1 MFVSVNVVILLR
13 GNFPKAKLEAP
24 ENQQHTKTGRSE
36 DSGNGDDSGDGGDGG
51 DSEDDGGD
59 GDGGGDGGMGAR
71 REEGLGCVAQPSVRY
86 NELNINKLS
95 YYPCR
100 NSGRD
105 KVLNRSI
112 SASSGP
118 RVLRPQKDKLPI
130 QETSRQ
136 HICHD
141 ARFLLLAKYQHFT
154 RLHVVNF
161 NHV

>member
-71 REEGLGCVAQPSVRY
+71 REEARVR
-86 NELNINKLS
+86 S
-95 YYPCR
+95 M
-100 NSGRD
+100 
-105 KVLNRSI
+105 
-112 SASSGP
+112 
-118 RVLRPQKDKLPI
+118 
-130 QETSRQ
+130 
-136 HICHD
+136 
-141 ARFLLLAKYQHFT
+141 
-154 RLHVVNF
+154 
-161 NHV
+161 

>member
-1 MFVSVNVVILLR
+1 MDKCLQLTIGRAGLGTAASHYAARLLR
-13 GNFPKAKLEAP
+13 AIFARELWGLPDEVLAARE
-24 ENQQHTKTGRSE
+24 
-36 DSGNGDDSGDGGDGG
+36 SGSCPG
-51 DSEDDGGD
+51 
-59 GDGGGDGGMGAR
+59 
-71 REEGLGCVAQPSVRY
+71 EEGLGCVAQPSVRY

-105 KVLNRSI
+105 KVLKDSI

-118 RVLRPQKDKLPI
+118 RVLRAQKDKLPI

-136 HICHD
+136 HICRD